1 MTRTLTYWYLLIF
14 LCLGLFG
21 SGCISQP
28 QETAEITVTPGE
40 ITGIP
45 DLDQIVQIVLNGSLD
60 EQRSLIKFSE
70 MGCTFADG
78 LGGPPKCN
86 AGEAEGTPVEALPFL
101 GPEGHMIRKADINT
115 WEGLNVKELFAAYQ
129 VSDMAYSDEYYPA
142 GDYALVFLDAGSPET
157 TITLQIKNGQIVRID
172 YRFGNPPTINQDDV
186 AKYLV
191 MPPDFVP
198 R

>member
-1 MTRTLTYWYLLIF
+1 MTGTPTYWYILIL

-21 SGCISQP
+21 SGCTTQP
-28 QETAEITVTPGE
+28 QETAQIAATPGE

-45 DLDQIVQIVLNGSLD
+45 DLDHIVQIVLNGSVD
-60 EQRSLIKFSE
+60 EQRYLIEFSE

-86 AGEAEGTPVEALPFL
+86 ASEAEGTPVEVLPFL

-115 WEGLNVKELFAAYQ
+115 WEGLNVKGLFAAYQ
-129 VSDMAYSDEYYPA
+129 VSNMAYSDENYPA

-157 TITLQIKNGQIVRID
+157 KITLQIKNGQIVRID
-172 YRFGNPPTINQDDV
+172 YRFGNPPTINQDEV

-198 R
+198 